1 MRKTIP
7 ALKPSLAHFES
18 KSDVS
23 LALHSAKEEP
33 EEHAKG
39 KYDKTRLRGG
49 VTVCKMADLL
59 QFCN

>member
-49 VTVCKMADLL
+49 GDSV
-59 QFCN
+59 